1 MFNLNTFNTQ
11 KEIWDEPSVEDL
23 VENTKNYYGVFP
35 KFWYNKPTEKTMG
48 ELEKMFKEN

>member
-1 MFNLNTFNTQ
+1 MFNLNKFNTQ

-23 VENTKNYYGVFP
+23 VEDTKNYYGVFP
-35 KFWYNKPTEKTMG
+35 KFWHRKIENTMG

>member
-11 KEIWDEPSVEDL
+11 KEIWDEPSIEDL
-23 VENTKNYYGVFP
+23 VEDTKNYYGLFP
-35 KFWYNKPTEKTMG
+35 KFWYNKKDMD